1 MPCLLNPGGDGPHAA
16 WTPQM
21 DWLPEPPRTARGFCR
36 YTRSLSPMKRGAMS
50 VPVKPLFALGVAFA
64 AGVGVTAAYVGAKP
78 ERATTHV
85 GKTRG
90 ISDSVVASDAT
101 KSASPTP
108 TGSTENPTVP
118 VPDNRSAANGW
129 VDPVKQTAVASQP
142 RQPLPPLV
150 FNLEEKQGSA
160 SDRASHGA
168 KSNRQPD
175 ASQSIVAQVSPPQRP
190 DISALVATPENRS
203 ATAGPM
209 TTDRSLLSRREDAN
223 SLDRTKAIEPAI
235 KSNRKSSDGRI
246 DFTKDERSNRLS
258 STSKRVQ
265 SADGMESAYSDAS
278 QHYYPSSRDR
288 HVNSNYPTPPVVR
301 RGYREASTNTAP
313 SGVMRW
319 LNQ

>member
-1 MPCLLNPGGDGPHAA
+1 
-16 WTPQM
+16 
-21 DWLPEPPRTARGFCR
+21 
-36 YTRSLSPMKRGAMS
+36 MS
-50 VPVKPLFALGVAFA
+50 VPVKPLFALGIAFA
-64 AGVGVTAAYVGAKP
+64 AGIGVTAAYVGGKP

-90 ISDSVVASDAT
+90 ILDSVVASDAT

-108 TGSTENPTVP
+108 IGSTESPALAA
-118 VPDNRSAANGW
+118 PDDPSAANAW
-129 VDPVKQTAVASQP
+129 VDPVKQTAVALQP

-175 ASQSIVAQVSPPQRP
+175 TSQFIVARVSPPQRP
-190 DISALVATPENRS
+190 DISALVATPEIRP
-203 ATAGPM
+203 AAAGSM
-209 TTDRSLLSRREDAN
+209 TTDRTLPSQRAD
-223 SLDRTKAIEPAI
+223 AI
-235 KSNRKSSDGRI
+235 KSNRKPSGSRI
-246 DFTKDERSNRLS
+246 AFTKDERGNQIL
-258 STSKRVQ
+258 STSKRAQ
-265 SADGMESAYSDAS
+265 SADGMESAYSGTS
-278 QHYYPSSRDR
+278 QHYYPSSRD
-288 HVNSNYPTPPVVR
+288 HYVNSNYPTPQTDR

>member
-1 MPCLLNPGGDGPHAA
+1 M
-16 WTPQM
+16 
-21 DWLPEPPRTARGFCR
+21 
-36 YTRSLSPMKRGAMS
+36 
-50 VPVKPLFALGVAFA
+50 
-64 AGVGVTAAYVGAKP
+64 GAKP

-90 ISDSVVASDAT
+90 ILDSVVASDAT

-118 VPDNRSAANGW
+118 APDNRSAANGW

-190 DISALVATPENRS
+190 DISALVATPENRP
-203 ATAGPM
+203 AAAGSM
-209 TTDRSLLSRREDAN
+209 TTDRSLPSQRADA
-223 SLDRTKAIEPAI
+223 T
-235 KSNRKSSDGRI
+235 KSNRKPSDGRI
-246 DFTKDERSNRLS
+246 AFTKDERGNRIL
-258 STSKRVQ
+258 STSKRAE
-265 SADGMESAYSDAS
+265 SADGMESAYSDTS

-288 HVNSNYPTPPVVR
+288 YVNSNYPTPPVVR